1 MAAVPDLT
9 AGESSVSAEPS
20 AEPPAP
26 ETSRPAHP
34 WGDWFCSPQLHCFLP
49 PLIFAFGSENPVK
62 IDCVTEAV
70 AEFWPGARASGTRA
84 DSGVSAQPS
93 SDHEMFSGALNRARQ
108 ALANIPTA
116 SFGVG
121 IEGGTRD
128 ADGEMW
134 AYACVVIVDRIGNVG
149 KGQTGR
155 FVLPTPIA
163 QMVREGVELGEADD
177 RFFGRNNS
185 KQQE

>member
-1 MAAVPDLT
+1 
-9 AGESSVSAEPS
+9 
-20 AEPPAP
+20 
-26 ETSRPAHP
+26 
-34 WGDWFCSPQLHCFLP
+34 
-49 PLIFAFGSENPVK
+49 LIFAVGSENPVK
-62 IDCVTEAV
+62 IDCVTEAI
-70 AEFWPGARASGTRA
+70 AEFWPGARAIGAPT

-93 SDHEMFSGALNRARQ
+93 SDHEMFRGALNRARQ

-121 IEGGTRD
+121 IEGGTLD
-128 ADGEMW
+128 ADGDMW

-155 FVLPTPIA
+155 FVLPAPIA

-177 RFFGRNNS
+177 RFFGRHNS
-185 KQQE
+185 KQQEGAIGILSDGRITRLKLYRPAVTFALLPFVHAEYYRKAD